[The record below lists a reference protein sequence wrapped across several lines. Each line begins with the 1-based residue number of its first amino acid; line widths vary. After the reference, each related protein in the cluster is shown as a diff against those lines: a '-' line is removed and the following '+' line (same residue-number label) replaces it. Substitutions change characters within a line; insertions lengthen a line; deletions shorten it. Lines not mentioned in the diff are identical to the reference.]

1 MARNLEKSSILNMIA
16 RKDRCEDIFRNAT
29 LSKGV
34 RMFNKISHK
43 EFVISKLKKIQ
54 NELIL

>member
-1 MARNLEKSSILNMIA
+1 MIA